1 MKKRATGS
9 SQGKEK
15 EFKKQGLLELEGK
28 NIFIYHDVIMCIEN
42 SRESTNILELIKKKF
57 IARLLGSSSV

>member
-42 SRESTNILELIKKKF
+42 SRESTNILELIKK
-57 IARLLGSSSV
+57 SS